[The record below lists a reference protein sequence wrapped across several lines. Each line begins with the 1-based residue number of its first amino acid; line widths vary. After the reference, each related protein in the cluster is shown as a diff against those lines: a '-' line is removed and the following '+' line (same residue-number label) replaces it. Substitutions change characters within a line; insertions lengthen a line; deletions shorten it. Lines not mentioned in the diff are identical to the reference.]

1 MIQYIELIAEPLS
14 ILALM
19 FIAFSGFEWVLCKIA
34 EGLGVPC
41 DEDDW

>member
-1 MIQYIELIAEPLS
+1 MTQYIELLAEPLS

-34 EGLGVPC
+34 DLLGVPC
-41 DEDDW
+41 EDEDW